1 MTNYHKKYMKYKTK
15 YLNLL
20 KGGMEEPC
28 KEVGKD
34 IEELVNAK
42 KFINLFITDC
52 KSPLTF
58 ETKMIMLLAKGG
70 PSEIDSEGYIVDLFG
85 NRKLI
90 PEENRDE
97 YNKTRKHF
105 METLKKVKNFQKI
118 KKTEESLDTFKNTI
132 KLELKEEFDSQLDLQ
147 KLKDD
152 ISYNKT
158 KINQISTLVESQTKN
173 LEVSEESIT
182 RKIIQEIDLEDE
194 AFNSFK
200 NALKKEIMEQLDITP
215 AKEDGD
221 LVIEDKK
228 EKYTLKE
235 VQEIIDYIRLVIF
248 PINIH
253 ESYRVEY
260 SKHNPHYN
268 PSLEYYFPKKY
279 EFLYKNNLYLSL
291 YCKPNSH
298 IIGSSEKT
306 VFIIDKIKTDNITLL
321 LIFLY
326 LITVMLKIGTH
337 DYSSSMILFS
347 DNFFKYD
354 DFKILEPYLEK
365 YYERRYPA
373 RTNYEKYNVVFD
385 KLNKEQKIKIEYTNM
400 PLILNSEI
408 TYKYLTKT
416 IENFP
421 NIGNIR
427 FQQKIQKNLD
437 YILN

>member
-1 MTNYHKKYMKYKTK
+1 
-15 YLNLL
+15 
-20 KGGMEEPC
+20 MEEPC

-34 IEELVNAK
+34 IEELVNSEEFLNMFPTPCEK
-42 KFINLFITDC
+42 Q
-52 KSPLTF
+52 SPLKN

-70 PSEIDSEGYIVDLFG
+70 PSEIDSEGYIDGLYGDKKF
-85 NRKLI
+85 I
-90 PEENRDE
+90 PEKKRDE
-97 YNKTRKHF
+97 YNKNRQHF
-105 METLKKVKNFQKI
+105 METLKKVKDFQKI
-118 KKTEESLDTFKNTI
+118 KKTEESLDTLKNTI

-152 ISYNKT
+152 ISNNKT

-200 NALKKEIMEQLDITP
+200 NALKKEIMEELDITP
-215 AKEDGD
+215 AKEDVD
-221 LVIEDKK
+221 LVIEDK
-228 EKYTLKE
+228 EEIYTLEE

-260 SKHNPHYN
+260 NKHNQHYN
-268 PSLEYYFPKKY
+268 PSLEYYFPQKY
-279 EFLYKNNLYLSL
+279 EFSYKNNLYLSL

-298 IIGSSEKT
+298 IIGSSGNT
-306 VFIIDKIKTDNITLL
+306 VFIIDKIKSDNITLL

-326 LITVMLKIGTH
+326 LITVMLTKGSHNYTV
-337 DYSSSMILFS
+337 SMILFS

-365 YYERRYPA
+365 YFERRYPG
-373 RTNYEKYNVVFD
+373 RTQFKKYDEVFD
-385 KLNKEQKIKIEYTNM
+385 KLNKDQKFKIESTNV
-400 PLILNSEI
+400 PLVLDSEV
-408 TYKYLTKT
+408 TYKYLIKT

-421 NIGNIR
+421 NIGNNR
-427 FQQKIQKNLD
+427 FQEKIQKDLD

>member
-1 MTNYHKKYMKYKTK
+1 MLCIYISMTDYHKKYMKYKTK

-97 YNKTRKHF
+97 YNKTRKDF
-105 METLKKVKNFQKI
+105 IEFIKKIKDFQKI

-200 NALKKEIMEQLDITP
+200 NTLKKEIMEELDITP
-215 AKEDGD
+215 AKEDAD
-221 LVIEDKK
+221 LVIEDKE
-228 EKYTLKE
+228 EKYTLEE

-248 PINIH
+248 PLNEH
-253 ESYRVEY
+253 KDTGHNY
-260 SKHNPHYN
+260 SL
-268 PSLEYYFPKKY
+268 SYYFPHKY
-279 EFLYKNNLYLSL
+279 EFSYKNNLYLSF
-291 YCKPNSH
+291 YCNCNAFDEHSKAIP
-298 IIGSSEKT
+298 

-326 LITVMLKIGTH
+326 LITVMLTKRQHNYTT
-337 DYSSSMILFS
+337 SNILFS

-354 DFKILEPYLEK
+354 DFKILEPYLERLHKILK
-365 YYERRYPA
+365 YPS
-373 RTNYEKYNVVFD
+373 RTNYKKYKKVYD
-385 KLNKEQKIKIEYTNM
+385 KLNKEQKFKIEYTNM

-421 NIGNIR
+421 NIRNIR
-427 FQQKIQKNLD
+427 FQEKIQENLD